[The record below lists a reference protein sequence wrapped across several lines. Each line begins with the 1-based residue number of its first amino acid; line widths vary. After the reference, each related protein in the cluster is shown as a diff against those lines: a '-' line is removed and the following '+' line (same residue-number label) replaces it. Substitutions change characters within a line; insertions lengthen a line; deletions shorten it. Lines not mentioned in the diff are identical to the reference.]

1 MRYSAQHKEETRRK
15 ILDAAARRFRA
26 QGYDGL
32 GIDGLAQAAGVT
44 NGAFYGNFASK
55 ADAYRE
61 VVVAGLDALEEGI
74 ARFQRERGDDWIAA
88 LADFYFSPPKIDCA
102 ENACA
107 LPSFAPEA
115 ARAPIATRAAFEAAL
130 LRVKDRLAAGLDGDD
145 AEARAWRML
154 ALFAGGVTLARAVP
168 DAELSRHI
176 AAIARET
183 VKAVAQPKTEQ
194 PR

>member
-32 GIDGLAQAAGVT
+32 GIDGLAAAAGVT

-61 VVVAGLDALEEGI
+61 IVVGGLDALLDGI
-74 ARFQRERGDDWIAA
+74 AGFQQSAGEDWVSA
-88 LADFYFSPPKIDCA
+88 LAEFYFSPPKIDCA
-102 ENACA
+102 EDVCA

-115 ARAPIATRAAFEAAL
+115 ARAPAATREAFQTAL
-130 LRVKDRLAAGLDGDD
+130 LRVHQRIADGLGGVD
-145 AEARAWRML
+145 ADQRAWRML

-168 DAELSRHI
+168 DAALSR
-176 AAIARET
+176 AIAEIARDS
-183 VKAVAQPKTEQ
+183 VKALAEPEQ
-194 PR
+194 DA